1 MSDIRPAGG
10 SQSAARSEWIGVRL
24 ILDRH
29 PLPLGKF
36 LPVGRTAD
44 SGSVARSAAAPERN
58 MGFVGDSLV
67 VDVQKPSV
75 EAIADRD
82 RAPDIGRE
90 YAGGQPVFAVVGESD
105 RLVLGGERRDR
116 GDRPEHLL
124 VKGAH

>member
-36 LPVGRTAD
+36 LPVGGTAD
-44 SGSVARSAAAPERN
+44 SGSVARGPAAPKRN
-58 MGFVGDSLV
+58 MGFVGDGLV
-67 VDVQKPSV
+67 VDVQKPGV

-90 YAGGQPVFAVVGESD
+90 YAGGQPVFALVGEGYG
-105 RLVLGGERRDR
+105 LLLGGEGRDR
-116 GDRPEHLL
+116 GDRS
-124 VKGAH
+124 K